1 MSNFIFD
8 EFAIFEVEAAEVS
21 VFVVA
26 DNIIMEGL
34 QEGAV
39 GDDED
44 AGVRIGGIAGEK
56 VVEERLRASEDG
68 LDRLEAMG
76 VSVLANTE
84 VVDTEVIPVDDL
96 PFEVAVITLDE
107 AIVIHYIG
115 TIVSDDFGGFLG
127 AAEGRSVN
135 IVKLEIFGNDAVA
148 EGFGLSETGGVQ
160 FDVGDALGLFLDV
173 PVGLAVTDEI
183 KFHGGLLLIIDLNET
198 ERSDDTLACVFN
210 GADD

>member
-21 VFVVA
+21 VLVVA

-44 AGVRIGGIAGEK
+44 VGVRLGGMAGEEIL
-56 VVEERLRASEDG
+56 EEGLRASEDG
-68 LDRLEAMG
+68 LDGLEAVD
-76 VSVLANTE
+76 VSVLTNTE

-96 PFEVAVITLDE
+96 PFEVTVITLDE
-107 AIVIHYIG
+107 AIVIDYVRTVAG
-115 TIVSDDFGGFLG
+115 DNFGGFLR

-135 IVKLEIFGNDAVA
+135 IIKLEIFGDDAVA
-148 EGFGLSETGGVQ
+148 EGFGLGEAGGVQ
-160 FDVGDALGLFLDV
+160 LDVGDTLGLFLDV
-173 PVGLAVTDEI
+173 PVGLTVADEVE
-183 KFHGGLLLIIDLNET
+183 FHGGSYIIYDKLGQVRA
-198 ERSDDTLACVFN
+198 ERRYLGVRFQWRR
-210 GADD
+210 